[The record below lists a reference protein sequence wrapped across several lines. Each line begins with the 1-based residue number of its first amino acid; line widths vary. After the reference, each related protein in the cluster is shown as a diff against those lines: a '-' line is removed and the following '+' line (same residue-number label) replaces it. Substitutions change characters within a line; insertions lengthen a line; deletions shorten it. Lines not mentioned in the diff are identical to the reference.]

1 MINILIDTIFKMII
15 MIFTIILLGDNS
27 SFTTSHYQISG
38 WIVVVTQS
46 AVVRPV
52 QFVVRE
58 KLMSQI
64 VEEPFF

>member
-15 MIFTIILLGDNS
+15 MFFTILLGDNS